1 MKTRIKNA
9 TVGDIINFVCFL
21 ISIILAI
28 TGFFLPPTGVI
39 DSSVLLV
46 IGELGF
52 FATITKIP
60 DFIKAL
66 KGGASIE
73 IERGDTH
80 IKLEGEEIN
89 NRF

>member
-1 MKTRIKNA
+1 MRTKIKNA
-9 TVGDIINFVCFL
+9 TIGDIINFVCFL

-39 DSSVLLV
+39 DSSVLMV
-46 IGELGF
+46 IGELGI

-60 DFIKAL
+60 DFIKSL

-73 IERGDTH
+73 IEKGDTH
-80 IKLEGEEIN
+80 IKLEGEETN
-89 NRF
+89 K

>member
-9 TVGDIINFVCFL
+9 TVGDIINFCCFL
-21 ISIILAI
+21 ISIILAVV
-28 TGFFLPPTGVI
+28 GFILPPTGVI

-52 FATITKIP
+52 FSTVTKIP
-60 DFIKAL
+60 DFIKTL

-73 IERGDTH
+73 IEKGDTH
-80 IKLEGEEIN
+80 IKLEGEDGDK
-89 NRF
+89 

>member
-9 TVGDIINFVCFL
+9 TVGDIINFCCFL
-21 ISIILAI
+21 ISIILAVV
-28 TGFFLPPTGVI
+28 GFILPPTGVI

-52 FATITKIP
+52 FSTVTKIP

-73 IERGDTH
+73 IEKGDTH
-80 IKLEGEEIN
+80 IKLEGEDGDK
-89 NRF
+89 